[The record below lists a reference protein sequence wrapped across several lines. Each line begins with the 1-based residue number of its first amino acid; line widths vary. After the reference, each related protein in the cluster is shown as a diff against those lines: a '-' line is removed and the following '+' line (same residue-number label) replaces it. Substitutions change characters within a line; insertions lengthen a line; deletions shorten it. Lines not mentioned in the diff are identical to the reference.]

1 MPYSVSSASEILRE
15 AIQAA
20 LRKYAF
26 WYLVQGSLIAA
37 VGVLAVLFP
46 LLSSFAVI
54 GAFGWMLILGGVLQ
68 AVTLIGSRSTQGY
81 PLLVVSAVLF
91 VVVGLIFLRNPAD
104 SLLTLGMLLIVLL
117 FVQGISRIM
126 FALSVRPLPNWVW
139 VAASGAAQIGL
150 AIFLWIGMPV
160 TALWVLGLTLGTA
173 LIAEGTATAWL
184 AWSLR
189 QQGKHD
195 QRDMKERVHGNI

>member
-1 MPYSVSSASEILRE
+1 MPYSVTSASEILRE

-26 WYLVQGSLIAA
+26 WHLVQGCLIAA

-68 AVTLIGSRSTQGY
+68 AMTLIGSRSTQGF

-91 VVVGLIFLRNPAD
+91 VIVGLIFLRNPAD
-104 SLLTLGMLLIVLL
+104 SLLTLGVLLIVLL

-126 FALSVRPLPNWVW
+126 FALSVRPLPNWIW
-139 VAASGAAQIGL
+139 VAASGAAQICL
-150 AIFLWIGMPV
+150 SILLWIGMPV

-184 AWSLR
+184 AWTLR
-189 QQGKHD
+189 QSGDAVRKT
-195 QRDMKERVHGNI
+195 